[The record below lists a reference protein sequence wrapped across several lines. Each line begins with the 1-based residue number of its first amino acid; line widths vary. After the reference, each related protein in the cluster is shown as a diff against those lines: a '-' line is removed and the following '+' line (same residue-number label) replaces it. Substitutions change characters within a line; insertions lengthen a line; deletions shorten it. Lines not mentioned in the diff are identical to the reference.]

1 MVLLCKAKL
10 LSFKPLYTTMY
21 DDMVMIMMTMYDDMV
36 MIMMTMY
43 DDMVMI
49 MMTICYSKISV
60 CLGMFI
66 CPSDLPF
73 HDNMHHAVKTTI
85 TTNKQS

>member
-1 MVLLCKAKL
+1 MFLLCKAKL

-36 MIMMTMY
+36 MIMMT
-43 DDMVMI
+43 
-49 MMTICYSKISV
+49 ICYSKIYV
-60 CLGMFI
+60 CLGMYK

-73 HDNMHHAVKTTI
+73 HNNMHHVVKTTITTI